1 MLGRCHLVAGPGTLV
16 RMHPLERA
24 LVTTVRRLAFSLAVS
39 VPLVAVPTTDHPLRL
54 FLGQM
59 AVIVIFGIALAIRLS
74 ALVEAPGWFVEAD
87 WPEGRRR
94 LAAASA
100 IVALVTGAVALVTL
114 ASSAALRLEPSLQF
128 LQLLSTMDIAWTGA
142 AIAIGSYLRWGTRAA
157 WIGGGLL
164 GVFCIYSIWSY
175 LDAVGFTADGGWV
188 VSGSDLMRH
197 VIPFDVAA
205 AVMAVGIL
213 SFGAYAGLPTEQ
225 ARPQS

>member
-1 MLGRCHLVAGPGTLV
+1 LPGRCGLVACPGTLV
-16 RMHPLERA
+16 RMHPLEQA
-24 LVTTVRRLAFSLAVS
+24 LVTTVRWLALALAAA
-39 VPLVAVPTTDHPLRL
+39 VPLLAVPTSDQPLGL
-54 FLGQM
+54 LLGQM
-59 AVIVIFGIALAIRLS
+59 AVIVMFGIALAIRLS

-87 WPEGRRR
+87 WPDGRRR

-128 LQLLSTMDIAWTGA
+128 LQLLSTMDIAWTGG

-157 WIGGGLL
+157 WIGGVVL

-175 LDAVGFTADGGWV
+175 LDVVGFTADGGWL

-205 AVMAVGIL
+205 AVIAVGIL